1 MSVIQIIVLKCSQCV
16 SITTIIPLL
25 LKVVW
30 QTCNSSSEC
39 IDTNFVIKK
48 NTKKTIAN
56 CSSRDVSN

>member
-1 MSVIQIIVLKCSQCV
+1 MSVIQIIGLKCSQCV
-16 SITTIIPLL
+16 SIMTIIPLL

-48 NTKKTIAN
+48 TLKKQ
-56 CSSRDVSN
+56 